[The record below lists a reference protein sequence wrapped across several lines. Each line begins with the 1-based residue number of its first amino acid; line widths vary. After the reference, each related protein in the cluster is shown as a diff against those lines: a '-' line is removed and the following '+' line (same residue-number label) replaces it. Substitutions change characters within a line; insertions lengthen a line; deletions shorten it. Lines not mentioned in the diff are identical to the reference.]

1 MVVVCLIKFVSSQN
15 TLDININNN
24 NNIRI
29 MSWEMHYHKYI
40 AAFESS
46 SREDFSVIE
55 HLFDNLYHE
64 DYTFVS
70 KDGRTLDRETVKELN
85 AGCYSMGLK
94 LVTFHFKRIGYQ
106 TIDVLF
112 PAENNQVVHVVYTIK
127 DNKLYKGQVL
137 DDSITTVRK
146 QRRASRR
153 FHVYNE
159 CNKYH
164 WYQTEQYSR
173 KGNLYD
179 TVCLDSCS
187 SN

>member
-1 MVVVCLIKFVSSQN
+1 
-15 TLDININNN
+15 
-24 NNIRI
+24 
-29 MSWEMHYHKYI
+29 
-40 AAFESS
+40 
-46 SREDFSVIE
+46 
-55 HLFDNLYHE
+55 
-64 DYTFVS
+64 
-70 KDGRTLDRETVKELN
+70 
-85 AGCYSMGLK
+85 MGLK

-127 DNKLYKGQVL
+127 NNKLYKGQVV
-137 DDSITTVRK
+137 DDCITTVRK
-146 QRRASRR
+146 QPRASRR

-159 CNKYH
+159 CHKYH